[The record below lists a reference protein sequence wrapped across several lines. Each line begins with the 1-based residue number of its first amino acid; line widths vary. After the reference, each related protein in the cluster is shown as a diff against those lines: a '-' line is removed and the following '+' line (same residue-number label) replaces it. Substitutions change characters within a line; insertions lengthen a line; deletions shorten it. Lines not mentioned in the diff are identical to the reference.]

1 MLSAEYSCYSIDQE
15 KGMEKQSEIS
25 NWRLRVVH
33 LIAKAVG
40 VQFKFETLPF
50 GARCHF
56 RASAEGVD
64 YLRSK
69 AVGN

>member
-1 MLSAEYSCYSIDQE
+1 
-15 KGMEKQSEIS
+15 MERQSQMS

-64 YLRSK
+64 YLRCISLGTEVTFPN
-69 AVGN
+69 AAE

>member
-1 MLSAEYSCYSIDQE
+1 
-15 KGMEKQSEIS
+15 MEKQSEIS

>member
-1 MLSAEYSCYSIDQE
+1 MERQSQML
-15 KGMEKQSEIS
+15 

-33 LIAKAVG
+33 LMAKAVG

-64 YLRSK
+64 YLRSQ
-69 AVGN
+69 AVNNCPTYSTGPEF